1 MCDRGSIVF
10 VLSGKAIDK
19 LKLLTLALLNQHKAQ
34 RIMVMLYTVVQLK
47 SLFFQHKGKSEDAL
61 KVSTSKRKT
70 QDVKMFKTAASELK
84 GARYQRRTA

>member
-1 MCDRGSIVF
+1 MF
-10 VLSGKAIDK
+10 VLSGEAIDK